1 MLLAGL
7 YRKQER
13 ACRRYC
19 VGGRVI
25 AVMKIQQKVYPI
37 VNSVIRILLLLIVAG
52 MCIQS
57 MFSTSFVGVITKEDG
72 SQQERTLNIADQPW
86 KHLLLFIAFTIAG
99 VLLHKW
105 IPRLSE
111 RMGNVFRKGNVV
123 VDSREKRSS
132 LQGVVAVGSF
142 VVLIMGT
149 FWIFATRLYPGSDPA
164 KVYQVAM
171 QWRRGDFSAYAEGG
185 YLFRYPFQAGIIL
198 FYYLLSFLFGIDNY
212 IGLQFVNVIAL
223 VAVYGLLVKLSG
235 IFWPEDKKLPR
246 FVYAALILWVPLAF
260 YVTYLYG
267 ILPGM
272 ALSLGAVYFATMY
285 LHTRRYRYILPAALC
300 MGLATVI
307 KMNCLIYLVAI
318 ACFLLYD
325 ALDTAFLTKKEQGRQ
340 WITSLA
346 CLVLM
351 ILTVAGCNQVCSRY
365 VEHLSG
371 YKAGDGEV
379 MVSWVVMGLQ
389 ETPLGPGGY
398 SGYINEIFERYEYDT
413 EKITEASIAD
423 IKKIMTRM
431 SENPLDEGLP
441 FFARKN
447 AFQWN
452 DPTFI
457 SLDRTKGRK
466 AAGNM
471 PEFVHSLI
479 EGEGSVTL
487 SVLLNYAQT
496 LILIG
501 AILYLIMD
509 RKSRN
514 IYELMGAVIF
524 LGGFLFHFFWE
535 SSASYTIPYF
545 VILIPYAVKG
555 LTDWIRYA
563 DSVVAD
569 LREGGMNW
577 RKDRKKNGGAQYAG
591 LRRGSL
597 CVLAVVILTVL
608 FSRTN
613 LFRRT
618 IALDDGEMAVM
629 QFYHRG
635 ENGAGEDSIGKTG
648 ILEGYYY
655 LSPYL
660 AQDIAL
666 TTRDGKLTSVSIVP
680 SVSDGSNM
688 TGSVN
693 GSATLTVAENAVTKV
708 SSVRDIE
715 NKLLLWKESSSVC
728 MRFRSNEQVLAIDRS
743 GETAALTTYLDDGM
757 NTFYE
762 PKEEMAYRWKLRSA
776 ENGGYY
782 ITIDDLALTYR
793 NGEVTLEVLAESEE
807 QRWMLQW

>member
-1 MLLAGL
+1 M
-7 YRKQER
+7 
-13 ACRRYC
+13 
-19 VGGRVI
+19 
-25 AVMKIQQKVYPI
+25 
-37 VNSVIRILLLLIVAG
+37 NSVIRILLLLIVAG
-52 MCIQS
+52 MCLQS
-57 MFSTSFVGVITKEDG
+57 VFSTSFVGVITKEDG
-72 SQQERTLNIADQPW
+72 SLQERTLNIADQPW
-86 KHLLLFIAFTIAG
+86 KHLVLFIAFTIAG
-99 VLLHKW
+99 MLLYRG
-105 IPRLSE
+105 IPCLCARLQN
-111 RMGNVFRKGNVV
+111 RFRKGNDVAG
-123 VDSREKRSS
+123 SREKRGS
-132 LQGVVAVGSF
+132 LAGGVAVGSF

-149 FWIFATRLYPGSDPA
+149 VWIFVTQLYPGSDPA
-164 KVYQVAM
+164 KVYRIAM

-198 FYYLLSFLFGIDNY
+198 FYYMLSFLFGIDNY

-223 VAVYGLLVKLSG
+223 AATYGLLVKLAVL
-235 IFWPEDKKLPR
+235 FWQEDEKLPSML
-246 FVYAALILWVPLAF
+246 YAALILWVPLSF

-272 ALSLGAVYFATMY
+272 ALSLGAVYFVAKY

-325 ALDTAFLTKKEQGRQ
+325 AVDIALLTKKELGKQ
-340 WITSLA
+340 WIVSLL

-351 ILTVAGCNQVCSRY
+351 GLSVAGCNKLCSRY
-365 VEHLSG
+365 VEDLSG
-371 YKAGDGEV
+371 YEAGEGEV

-423 IKKIMTRM
+423 IKSIMTRL

-466 AAGNM
+466 AAGSM
-471 PEFVHSLI
+471 PAYAHSLI
-479 EGEGSVTL
+479 EGKGSVTL

-501 AILYLIMD
+501 MILYLILD

-514 IYELMGAVIF
+514 IYELMGAVVF
-524 LGGFLFHFFWE
+524 LGGYLFHFFWE

-545 VILIPYAVKG
+545 VIIIPYAVKG
-555 LTDWIRYA
+555 LEDWVRCTDECACRVWGTVRRSKKQGDSAMGNGSAQQTLVMSKKHAWITIFI
-563 DSVVAD
+563 
-569 LREGGMNW
+569 L
-577 RKDRKKNGGAQYAG
+577 
-591 LRRGSL
+591 
-597 CVLAVVILTVL
+597 LALVILTGL

-618 IALDDGEMAVM
+618 IALNDGEAAEE

-635 ENGAGEDSIGKTG
+635 ENNAGGVRVVTAG

-660 AQDIAL
+660 AQDTAL
-666 TTRDGKLTSVSIVP
+666 ITQGDKMTLMSVMPGALDGGHMTQSAEDKGNRSSVT
-680 SVSDGSNM
+680 DD
-688 TGSVN
+688 
-693 GSATLTVAENAVTKV
+693 LKAEQEDTVTKISKV
-708 SSVRDIE
+708 KDIE
-715 NKLLLWKESSSVC
+715 NKILLWKESGGVC
-728 MRFRSNEQVLAIDRS
+728 MRFRSNERVLAIDRS
-743 GETAALTTYLDDGM
+743 GDEPTLTAYLDDGM
-757 NTFYE
+757 NSFYE
-762 PKEEMAYRWKLRSA
+762 PREEMAYHWKIQSA
-776 ENGGYY
+776 EGGGYY
-782 ITIDDLALTYR
+782 ITIDDLALTDR
-793 NGEVTLEVLAESEE
+793 GGEMTLEALNESEE
-807 QRWMLQW
+807 QRWVLQW